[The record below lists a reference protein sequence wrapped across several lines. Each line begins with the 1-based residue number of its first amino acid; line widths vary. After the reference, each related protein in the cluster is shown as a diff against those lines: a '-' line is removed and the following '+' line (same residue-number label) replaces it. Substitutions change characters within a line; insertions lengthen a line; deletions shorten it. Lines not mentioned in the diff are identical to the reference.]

1 MLDVDAIDL
10 LASPPDTK
18 KELLYFVEPVKN
30 TKELLIDEVEENTV
44 KSIKDDEIVISHL
57 FMVAMVE

>member
-1 MLDVDAIDL
+1 MLDVDTIDL

-18 KELLYFVEPVKN
+18 KELLSFVEPVKN
-30 TKELLIDEVEENTV
+30 TKELLIKEVDENTV
-44 KSIKDDEIVISHL
+44 KSIKDDEIAISHS

>member
-18 KELLYFVEPVKN
+18 KELLSFVEPVKN
-30 TKELLIDEVEENTV
+30 TKKLLIDEVEENTV